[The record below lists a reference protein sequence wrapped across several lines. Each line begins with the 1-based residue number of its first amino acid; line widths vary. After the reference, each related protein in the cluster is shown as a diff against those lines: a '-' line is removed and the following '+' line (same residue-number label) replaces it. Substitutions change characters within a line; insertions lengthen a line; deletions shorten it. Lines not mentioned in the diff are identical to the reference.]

1 MTIVSRR
8 CRVCGQDSSVEVE
21 PERFVAYRNG
31 GLVQNVWPDRSIE
44 WREQLIS
51 GTHPDCWDRLFGDLD
66 D

>member
-21 PERFVAYRNG
+21 PERFAAYRNG

>member
-1 MTIVSRR
+1 MKIVSRR
-8 CRVCGQDSSVEVE
+8 CRVCGEDSSVEVE
-21 PERFVAYRNG
+21 SERFAAYTNG